1 MLLDRCLLSLVII
14 GGGVVILFYFIYFS
28 SQMIKLERRMVNGRG
43 GGGRGDK
50 KWKVGQPQTH
60 PGILNLPNR
69 IFHKGPH
76 SKMTAPELN
85 NPPLESHLVATESV
99 SVENSC

>member
-1 MLLDRCLLSLVII
+1 
-14 GGGVVILFYFIYFS
+14 
-28 SQMIKLERRMVNGRG
+28 MVNGRG
-43 GGGRGDK
+43 VGGK
-50 KWKVGQPQTH
+50 KWKVGQPRTH

-85 NPPLESHLVATESV
+85 KPSLESHHVAAESV
-99 SVENSC
+99 SVEKNSC